1 MTITS
6 ENTITAPQ
14 LTINGESRASDDT
27 LSVIDPS
34 TGQPFIEVPSASL
47 AQLDEAVES
56 ATRAFAEWS
65 STPITQR
72 QAKIQEIGQVVRDN
86 LDELAQLVMREQG
99 KPLNNARGEIMAS
112 LRQVEVF
119 GSIELEP
126 EVLRDDETGTV
137 VLSFD
142 PIGVVGAI
150 TVWNYPFLAAMFKL
164 VPGLVAGNTVIIK
177 PSPYTPVSTLRL
189 GELLQ
194 GVLPAGVLQVL
205 AGGDELGRALVAHE
219 GIHKIS
225 FTGSVPTGKAIMASA
240 AATLKR
246 VTLELGGNDAG
257 VVLPDA
263 DPETLGPDLFWA
275 AFSNSGQVCAALKRL
290 YVPEDKVDAYA
301 AAIAREAAKVVVGP
315 GDQEGVTAGPV
326 QNAAQLEQVKRLAQ
340 AARDG
345 GGEIV
350 FEGQVPDGPGYWFP
364 TTIVKG
370 LSEGNALVDEEP
382 FGPILPILTYRDL
395 DDAIERANSTVYG
408 LGASVWTA
416 DPNSQEAIDV
426 AERLEAGSVWINQ
439 HPVVTA
445 TIPFGGVKQS
455 GVGVE
460 GSILG
465 LKAYTNPRVLN
476 IKR

>member
-1 MTITS
+1 MTIAPDKITS
-6 ENTITAPQ
+6 PQ
-14 LTINGESRASDDT
+14 LTIDGKSQSSDEL

-34 TGQPFIEVPSASL
+34 TGEAFIEVPAASL
-47 AQLDEAVES
+47 EQLDAAVE
-56 ATRAFAEWS
+56 AANRAFATWS
-65 STPITQR
+65 KKPLTER
-72 QAKIQEIGQVVRDN
+72 QEFIKTLGQVVRDN
-86 LDELAQLVMREQG
+86 IDELGELVMREQG
-99 KPLNNARGEIMAS
+99 KPLGNAKGEIMAS

-119 GSIELEP
+119 GNITLDP
-126 EVLRDDETGTV
+126 EIIKDDETGRV
-137 VLSFD
+137 EVRHD

-194 GVLPAGVLQVL
+194 GVLPDGVLQVL

-240 AATLKR
+240 APTLKR

-257 VVLPDA
+257 IVLEDA
-263 DPETLGPDLFWA
+263 DPDVIGADLFWA

-290 YVPEDKVDAYA
+290 YVPADKVDAYA

-326 QNAAQLEQVKRLAQ
+326 QNAAQLKQVQRLAQ
-340 AARDG
+340 AAIDG
-345 GGEIV
+345 GAEVV
-350 FEGQVPDGPGYWFP
+350 FEGEVPEGPGYWFP

-370 LSEGNALVDEEP
+370 VSEGNALVDEEP
-382 FGPILPILTYRDL
+382 FGPILPILTYTDL
-395 DDAIERANSTVYG
+395 DEAIARANDTVYG
-408 LGASVWTA
+408 LGASVWTS
-416 DPNSQEAIDV
+416 DPDAAIEV
-426 AERLEAGSVWINQ
+426 AERLEAGSVWVNQ

-465 LKAYTNPRVLN
+465 LKAYTNVRVVN

>member
-1 MTITS
+1 MTIATDKTITS
-6 ENTITAPQ
+6 PR
-14 LTINGESRASDDT
+14 LTIDGASQDSDET
-27 LSVIDPS
+27 LAVIDPA
-34 TGQPFIEVPSASL
+34 TGAPFIEVPSATP
-47 AQLDEAVES
+47 AQLDAAV
-56 ATRAFAEWS
+56 AAAGRAFRAWRATPLAE
-65 STPITQR
+65 R
-72 QAKIQEIGQVVRDN
+72 QAKIREVGEVVRAN
-86 LDELAQLVMREQG
+86 IDELAELVMREQG
-99 KPLNNARGEIMAS
+99 KPLANARGEIMAS

-126 EVLRDDETGTV
+126 EVLRDDENGKV
-137 VLSFD
+137 VLSYE
-142 PIGVVGAI
+142 PIGVVAGI
-150 TVWNYPFLAAMFKL
+150 TVWNYPLLAAMFKL

-177 PSPYTPVSTLRL
+177 PSPYAPVATLRL

-205 AGGDELGRALVAHE
+205 AGGDELGRALVQHQ
-219 GIHKIS
+219 GVHKIS
-225 FTGSVPTGKAIMASA
+225 FTGSVPTGKAIMAA
-240 AATLKR
+240 AAGTLKR

-257 VVLPDA
+257 IVLDDA
-263 DPETLGPDLFWA
+263 DPETIGRDLFWA

-290 YVPEDKVDAYA
+290 YVPEDKLDAYCEVL
-301 AAIAREAAKVVVGP
+301 AREAAKVVVGP
-315 GDQEGVTAGPV
+315 GDREGVTAGPV
-326 QNAAQLEQVKRLAQ
+326 QNAAQLAQVQRLAQ

-350 FEGQVPDGPGYWFP
+350 FEGEVPDGPGYWFP

-382 FGPILPILTYRDL
+382 FGPILPVLTYRDL
-395 DDAIERANSTVYG
+395 DDAIERANATVYG
-408 LGASVWTA
+408 LGASVWTS
-416 DPNSQEAIDV
+416 DPDGAV
-426 AERLEAGSVWINQ
+426 AVAARLEAGSVWINQ

-445 TIPFGGVKQS
+445 TIPFGGIKQS

>member
-1 MTITS
+1 MTIAADQK
-6 ENTITAPQ
+6 ITVPQ
-14 LTINGESRASDDT
+14 LTINGASRTSGETIA
-27 LSVIDPS
+27 VVDPS
-34 TGQPFIEVPSASL
+34 TGEPFIEVPSASL
-47 AQLDEAVES
+47 AQLDEAVEAATVAFKKWS
-56 ATRAFAEWS
+56 ATPLAE
-65 STPITQR
+65 R
-72 QAKIQEIGQVVRDN
+72 QAKIRGVGDVVREHV
-86 LDELAQLVMREQG
+86 DELAELVMREQG
-99 KPLNNARGEIMAS
+99 KPLANARGEIMAS

-126 EVLRDDETGTV
+126 EILRDDENGRV

-150 TVWNYPFLAAMFKL
+150 TVWNYPLLAAMFKL

-177 PSPYTPVSTLRL
+177 PSPYAPVATLRL

-205 AGGDELGRALVAHE
+205 AGGDELGRALVEHT
-219 GIHKIS
+219 GVQKIS

-257 VVLPDA
+257 IVLDDA
-263 DPETLGPDLFWA
+263 DPDTIGPDLFWA

-290 YVPEDKVDAYA
+290 YVPESKLDAYCEVL
-301 AAIAREAAKVVVGP
+301 AREAARVVVGP

-326 QNAAQLEQVKRLAQ
+326 QNAAQLKQVQRLAQ
-340 AARDG
+340 AAVDG

-350 FEGQVPDGPGYWFP
+350 FQGEVPSGSGYWFP

-395 DDAIERANSTVYG
+395 DDAIERANATVYG
-408 LGASVWTA
+408 LGASVWTS
-416 DPNSQEAIDV
+416 DPDGAVEV

>member
-1 MTITS
+1 MTIAADQK
-6 ENTITAPQ
+6 ITVPQ
-14 LTINGESRASDDT
+14 LTINGSSQTSDDT
-27 LSVIDPS
+27 IAVIDPS
-34 TGQPFIEVPSASL
+34 TGEPFIEVPSASL
-47 AQLDEAVES
+47 AQLDEAVEAATAAFKQWS
-56 ATRAFAEWS
+56 ATPLAE
-65 STPITQR
+65 R
-72 QAKIQEIGQVVRDN
+72 QAKIREVGDVVRKHV
-86 LDELAQLVMREQG
+86 DELADLVMREQG
-99 KPLNNARGEIMAS
+99 KPLANARGEIMAS

-126 EVLRDDETGTV
+126 EILRDDENGRV

-150 TVWNYPFLAAMFKL
+150 TVWNYPLLAAMFKL

-177 PSPYTPVSTLRL
+177 PSPYAPVATLRL

-205 AGGDELGRALVAHE
+205 AGGDELGRALVEHT
-219 GIHKIS
+219 GVHKIS

-257 VVLPDA
+257 IVLDDA
-263 DPETLGPDLFWA
+263 DPETIGPDLFWA

-290 YVPEDKVDAYA
+290 YVPESKLDAYCEVL
-301 AAIAREAAKVVVGP
+301 AREAAKVVVGP

-326 QNAAQLEQVKRLAQ
+326 QNAAQLKQVQRLAQ
-340 AARDG
+340 AAVDG

-350 FEGQVPDGPGYWFP
+350 FQGEVPSGSGYWFP

-370 LSEGNALVDEEP
+370 LTEGNALVDEEP

-395 DDAIERANSTVYG
+395 DDAIERANATVYG
-408 LGASVWTA
+408 LGASVWTS
-416 DPNSQEAIDV
+416 DPDGAVEV